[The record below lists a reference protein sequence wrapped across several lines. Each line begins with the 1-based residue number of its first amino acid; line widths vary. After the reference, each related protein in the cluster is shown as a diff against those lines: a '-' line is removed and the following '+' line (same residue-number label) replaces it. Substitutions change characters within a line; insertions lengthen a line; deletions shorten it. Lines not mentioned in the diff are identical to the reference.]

1 MLPEKRKKQ
10 IKTELQKELDEK
22 NVFKKARDIKEKR
35 NQEEQQRLLNMSA
48 EERRAEFVQ
57 KHNEEMHKSAKERQ
71 RIETEKERQKQL
83 SSERLQKALQY
94 SGGWNNYDSLPI
106 QKALEFGVPN
116 LKCFVY
122 KLTVGGSDYI
132 GFTTQDPS
140 KRLDQHLDSARE
152 NSKQKV
158 HVELRKFGF
167 IYDFEIISAHENE
180 VLGLV
185 AEISNIKK
193 YSPELNTSI
202 GGEGNT
208 YKVFEKASLLSE
220 VIFFVAKNVN
230 KITQG

>member
-94 SGGWNNYDSLPI
+94 SGGWSNYDSLPI

-116 LKCFVY
+116 LK
-122 KLTVGGSDYI
+122 
-132 GFTTQDPS
+132 
-140 KRLDQHLDSARE
+140 
-152 NSKQKV
+152 
-158 HVELRKFGF
+158 
-167 IYDFEIISAHENE
+167 
-180 VLGLV
+180 
-185 AEISNIKK
+185 
-193 YSPELNTSI
+193 
-202 GGEGNT
+202 
-208 YKVFEKASLLSE
+208 
-220 VIFFVAKNVN
+220 
-230 KITQG
+230 